1 MAQHDFN
8 IANQTFP
15 NTRIDINNAWA
26 AIVSQSSGAT
36 APSTTYAYQFW
47 YDTTTDL
54 LKIRNADND
63 AWISVFAFN
72 QTTDSVTLEPNAS
85 GDIVL
90 GNVTIDADQT
100 IGAGQ
105 DNFVLTYDNSTGKVS
120 LEAAAGGAVVSDTSP
135 QLGGTLDVNSND
147 IDFGQSNKAL
157 FGGAGG
163 DLEIYHNGTNA
174 FIDNNDGIL
183 YIRNNVDGDD
193 GSDIYIQAK
202 SGENGIIVQD
212 DGEVRLYYNNS
223 ERLNTSSSGVTVA
236 GTVAATAVTGNGS
249 GLTNLPAA
257 SLTNSSTIPAEG
269 GSATSVIVQ
278 GLAKAWVNLN
288 GTGTIAI
295 NDSFN
300 TSGITDITTG
310 HYSHSFTNNF
320 ANAHYVGSGTATHPT
335 SSNLHTVCL
344 GDNSG
349 GSGTVPT
356 TSTYQM
362 RSAFLASSNTGQD
375 CSTVNMG
382 NVGDLA

>member
-105 DNFVLTYDNSTGKVS
+105 DNFVLTYDNATGKVS
-120 LEAAAGGAVVSDTSP
+120 LEAAAGGAVVDDLTP

-147 IDFGQSNKAL
+147 IDFGQNNKAL

-163 DLEIYHNGTNA
+163 DLEIYHSGTNA
-174 FIDNNDGIL
+174 FIDNKDGIL

-212 DGEVRLYYNNS
+212 DGEVRLYYNGV
-223 ERLNTSSSGVTVA
+223 EKLNTSFTGITVA
-236 GTVAATAVTGNGS
+236 GTVAATAVTGDGS

-257 SLTNSSTIPAEG
+257 SLTASSTIPSEG
-269 GSATSVIVQ
+269 GAATTNIVQ
-278 GLAKAWVNLN
+278 GLAKVWINFQ
-288 GTGTIAI
+288 GTGTITIRDDFGASTI
-295 NDSFN
+295 VDN
-300 TSGITDITTG
+300 TTG
-310 HYSHSFTNNF
+310 DYTVNFTNSMSNT
-320 ANAHYVGSGTATHPT
+320 NYLSHNIGSGDAT
-335 SSNLHTVCL
+335 NL
-344 GDNSG
+344 GPSG
-349 GSGTVPT
+349 ETKTRATGSVRFETR
-356 TSTYQM
+356 YQG
-362 RSAFLASSNTGQD
+362 NNVVYDHED
-375 CSTVNMG
+375 CYVLIQ
-382 NVGDLA
+382 GDLA

>member
-105 DNFVLTYDNSTGKVS
+105 DNFVLTYDNTTGKVS
-120 LEAAAGGAVVSDTSP
+120 LEAAAGGDLVDDLTP

-163 DLEIYHNGTNA
+163 NLEIYHNGTNA
-174 FIDNNDGIL
+174 FVDNNDGIL

-202 SGENGIIVQD
+202 SGENGIIIQD

-223 ERLNTSSSGVTVA
+223 EKLNTSNTGITVA
-236 GTVAATAVTGNGS
+236 GTVAATSYTGDGS
-249 GLTNLPAA
+249 
-257 SLTNSSTIPAEG
+257 SLTGISAGATGG
-269 GSATSVIVQ
+269 GSDQIFYENGQTVTTNYTITNGKNAMSAGPITINTGVTVT
-278 GLAKAWVNLN
+278 V
-288 GTGTIAI
+288 GTGETW
-295 NDSFN
+295 
-300 TSGITDITTG
+300 
-310 HYSHSFTNNF
+310 
-320 ANAHYVGSGTATHPT
+320 
-335 SSNLHTVCL
+335 TV
-344 GDNSG
+344 
-349 GSGTVPT
+349 V
-356 TSTYQM
+356 
-362 RSAFLASSNTGQD
+362 
-375 CSTVNMG
+375 
-382 NVGDLA
+382 

>member
-105 DNFVLTYDNSTGKVS
+105 DNFVLTYDNTTGKVS
-120 LEAAAGGAVVSDTSP
+120 LEAAAGGDLVDDLNP

-202 SGENGIIVQD
+202 SGENGIIIQD
-212 DGEVRLYYNNS
+212 DGEVRLYYNNV
-223 ERLNTSSSGVTVA
+223 EKLNTSSSGVTVA
-236 GTVAATAVTGNGS
+236 GTVAATAVTGDGS

-257 SLTNSSTIPAEG
+257 SLTASSTIPSEG
-269 GSATSVIVQ
+269 GAATTNIVQ
-278 GLAKAWVNLN
+278 GLAKVWINFN

-295 NDSFN
+295 RDDFN
-300 TSGITDITTG
+300 ASTIVDNGTG
-310 HYSHSFTNNF
+310 NYTVNF
-320 ANAHYVGSGTATHPT
+320 T
-335 SSNLHTVCL
+335 SS
-344 GDNSG
+344 
-349 GSGTVPT
+349 
-356 TSTYQM
+356 
-362 RSAFLASSNTGQD
+362 
-375 CSTVNMG
+375 MG
-382 NVGDLA
+382 NVNYAGTVTGTFSDSGVASCSTPFTCRSFSTSSMRATGAGTGNTGVDMLRMCVSIMGDLA

>member
-36 APSTTYAYQFW
+36 APATTYAYQFW

-105 DNFVLTYDNSTGKVS
+105 DNFVLTYDNATGKVS
-120 LEAAAGGAVVSDTSP
+120 LEAAAGGDVVDDLTP

-147 IDFGQSNKAL
+147 IDFGQNNKAL

-202 SGENGIIVQD
+202 SGENGIIIQD
-212 DGEVRLYYNNS
+212 DGEVRLYYNGV
-223 ERLNTSSSGVTVA
+223 EKLNTSFTGITVA
-236 GTVAATAVTGNGS
+236 GTVAATSYTGDGS
-249 GLTNLPAA
+249 ALTNLPAA
-257 SLTNSSTIPAEG
+257 SLTASSTIPSEG
-269 GSATSVIVQ
+269 GAANTNIVQ
-278 GLAKAWVNLN
+278 GLAKAWLFYNGSGNL
-288 GTGTIAI
+288 IR
-295 NDSFN
+295 DSFN
-300 TSGITDITTG
+300 VASVTDNTTG
-310 HYSHSFTNNF
+310 DFTKNMTSSFGS
-320 ANAHYVGSGTATHPT
+320 ANYTAVGGSGTAGSDYRLVTPNFNAAPT
-335 SSNLHTVCL
+335 SSATRMRVHY
-344 GDNSG
+344 NS
-349 GSGTVPT
+349 STPT
-356 TSTYQM
+356 DDPYISSTSH
-362 RSAFLASSNTGQD
+362 
-375 CSTVNMG
+375 
-382 NVGDLA
+382 GDLA